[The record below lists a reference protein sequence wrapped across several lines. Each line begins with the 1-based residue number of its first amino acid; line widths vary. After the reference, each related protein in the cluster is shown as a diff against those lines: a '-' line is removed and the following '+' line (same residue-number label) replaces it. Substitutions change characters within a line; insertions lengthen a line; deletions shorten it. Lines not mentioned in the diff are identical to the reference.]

1 MSAKTKNISGL
12 KVLLILLTAVPL
24 CLATGCAKNIE
35 TEIPIDNCIRI
46 TGMPGPEDFA
56 YIASENILVVSS
68 DDRRNHE
75 KDGKLFWIDLALPP
89 EEQVGNPIDIEYPDS
104 FKPHGVSYITTD
116 TGGRLFVISH
126 PNPAEGLHTVEV
138 FDMTGSGNNREWKHV
153 ETLKSELYTSPND
166 LVALPDGTLFV
177 SNDSGKGGNTIKK
190 IKALFKI
197 KNGDIIYYD
206 GAEYIDF
213 GNPES
218 YGNGINYFKADGAEY
233 LYRAAL
239 MDKSVKK
246 YEIIRTEG
254 KITGLKY
261 LSKVDLGTMPDNL
274 EIEPDGT
281 IYAACHFNSFIFLKH
296 AKDGANIS
304 PTQILVVSPAGE
316 VKEIYANKG
325 QEISAGSVGRVI
337 NGRLYIG
344 QVFEGFLLSCPCC
357 SE

>member
-12 KVLLILLTAVPL
+12 KVLLVVLTAISL
-24 CLATGCAKNIE
+24 GLAFGCAKNIE

-56 YIASENILVVSS
+56 YIPSENILVVSS
-68 DDRRNHE
+68 DDRRNRE
-75 KDGKLFWIDLALPP
+75 SDGKLFWIDLKLPP
-89 EEQVGNPIDIEYPDS
+89 EKQVGNLIDIEYPKA
-104 FKPHGVSYITTD
+104 FRPHGVSYITTD

-126 PNPAEGLHTVEV
+126 PNPDAGLHTVEV
-138 FDMTGSGNNREWKHV
+138 FDMTPKWNGREWKHV
-153 ETLKSELYTSPND
+153 ETLQSELFTSPND
-166 LVALPDGTLFV
+166 LVALPDGTVFV
-177 SNDSGKGGNTIKK
+177 SNDSGKGGNTVKK

-197 KNGDIIYYD
+197 KNGNITYYD
-206 GAEYIDF
+206 GAEYIDL

-218 YGNGINYFKADGAEY
+218 YGNGINYLKEDGAEY

-246 YEIIRTEG
+246 YEIVRTDG
-254 KITGLKY
+254 KVTELKY

-281 IYAACHFNSFIFLKH
+281 IYAACHFNSFTFLKH
-296 AKDGANIS
+296 AKDAANIS
-304 PTQILVVSPAGE
+304 PSQILRISPDGE
-316 VKEIYANKG
+316 VTEIYANKG
-325 QEISAGSVGRVI
+325 EEISASSVGRVI
-337 NGRLYIG
+337 DGRLYIG
-344 QVFEGFLLSCPCC
+344 QVFGDFVLSCPCC

>member
-1 MSAKTKNISGL
+1 
-12 KVLLILLTAVPL
+12 
-24 CLATGCAKNIE
+24 
-35 TEIPIDNCIRI
+35 
-46 TGMPGPEDFA
+46 MPGPEDFA
-56 YIASENILVVSS
+56 YIESENILVVSS
-68 DDRRNHE
+68 HDRRNSE
-75 KDGKLFWIDLALPP
+75 SDGKLFWIDLTLPP
-89 EEQVGNPIDIEYPDS
+89 EEQAGNPIDIEYPEG
-104 FKPHGVSYITTD
+104 FKPHGVSYIPTNS
-116 TGGRLFVISH
+116 GGKLYVISH
-126 PNPAEGLHTVEV
+126 PNPDEGLHTVEV
-138 FDMTGSGNNREWKHV
+138 FDMTGKGNRREWSHV
-153 ETLKSELYTSPND
+153 ETLQSELYTSPND
-166 LVALPDGTLFV
+166 LVALPDGTVFV

-218 YGNGINYFKADGAEY
+218 YGNGITYFKDDGAEY

-246 YEIIRTEG
+246 YEIVRTDG
-254 KITGLKY
+254 KITELKY
-261 LSKVDLGTMPDNL
+261 LSKVELGTMPDNL

-281 IYAACHFNSFIFLKH
+281 IYVACHFDSFTFLKH

-304 PTQILVVSPAGE
+304 PTQVFRITPDGKITEL
-316 VKEIYANKG
+316 YANRG

-337 NGRLYIG
+337 DGRLYIG
-344 QVFEGFLLSCPCC
+344 QVFEEFLLSCPCC